1 MNFFENFWS
10 IFWWLFCVYA
20 IFAFLWA
27 MFMVIGDLFR
37 DHELSGWWKA
47 VWILFLAFVP
57 FLSLLVYM
65 IARGKGMTERSM
77 AQARKSQEAT
87 DAYIR
92 QVTAASPS
100 EEIAKAKALM
110 DAGTISAAE
119 FERIKSKVVA

>member
-27 MFMVIGDLFR
+27 LFMVIGDLFR